1 MEIPVWI
8 QDGFF
13 LTGRRSIDG
22 SELFVHWNKASG
34 TPVFF
39 DGSAEICSWFLF
51 FHCRSLP
58 SALPAPTTN
67 VLFSCLFSCN
77 DLSYPGPRIS
87 TSPFCFHISSEF
99 QMCFNVSLLPRK
111 VNAASNV
118 IGFILQR
125 IPEKSFKR
133 KVLSWEET
141 HECRT
146 APHL

>member
-39 DGSAEICSWFLF
+39 DGSAETCSWFL
-51 FHCRSLP
+51 
-58 SALPAPTTN
+58 N
-67 VLFSCLFSCN
+67 VLISCLFSCN

-87 TSPFCFHISSEF
+87 SSPFCFHISSEF